1 MSQELITSVSFNQSG
16 LRFPYNDALADLGID
31 NIGWKV
37 LQDVIF
43 PNATSADSIIMALT
57 YCRRR
62 KLDIF
67 KRPVH
72 IVPMYSTAANGGK
85 GAMIDTVWPSIA
97 EIRTTAFRTGEYAGR
112 DPTAFGPEITEDL
125 GGVRVAFPAWAQ
137 ITVYRIVQGARCP
150 FPGPRV
156 YWLETY
162 AHAKRESDAPNAIWR
177 KRPNGQIEKCAEGGA
192 LRGAFPEEIGGEYS
206 AEEMDGQQF
215 ITQTP
220 EYGPPSE
227 PPPPEIEHKPQVA
240 MDTGAFPADKTPI
253 LNPLPHGAHS
263 VEYRLDNNAGVVIA
277 SGNLPPEPAKRKRAT
292 KAEME
297 ARRAAEGKG
306 ATSHELD
313 KALKILMP
321 PVETAMDQIKEGV
334 EANLPPDDDIPM
346 PPDELKYNTVDN
358 CYGSVKE
365 MMDAA
370 WAPQHGD
377 PFGYPPEDP
386 PPPVND
392 NVPSH
397 IQSAVA
403 KWKTVIRSAESEA
416 ELDSAWDTH
425 ISAAQAQM
433 PTWLY
438 EECIN
443 LDDER
448 RGEI

>member
-16 LRFPYNDALADLGID
+16 LRFSYNDALADLGID

-125 GGVRVAFPAWAQ
+125 GGVSVAFPSWAQ
-137 ITVYRIVQGARCP
+137 ITVYRMVQGNRCP

-162 AHAKRESDAPNAIWR
+162 AHAKRESDAPNAMWR

-215 ITQTP
+215 IAQTP
-220 EYGPPSE
+220 EYGPPAD
-227 PPPPEIEHKPQVA
+227 PPPPEQALIEQADIGIAADMEVHPLEHHPLVKQRKP
-240 MDTGAFPADKTPI
+240 
-253 LNPLPHGAHS
+253 
-263 VEYRLDNNAGVVIA
+263 
-277 SGNLPPEPAKRKRAT
+277 RAT

-297 ARRAAEGKG
+297 ARRAATTHGSK
-306 ATSHELD
+306 ELD
-313 KALKILMP
+313 ADAAKLASIGQDPGPTFADIP
-321 PVETAMDQIKEGV
+321 PTPYEREIGCADSMELEDDIPI
-334 EANLPPDDDIPM
+334 PPDD
-346 PPDELKYNTVDN
+346 PPLE
-358 CYGSVKE
+358 S
-365 MMDAA
+365 
-370 WAPQHGD
+370 
-377 PFGYPPEDP
+377 
-386 PPPVND
+386 
-392 NVPSH
+392 VPSH
-397 IQSAVA
+397 ILAAIATYKNKIAV
-403 KWKTVIRSAESEA
+403 TEDSE
-416 ELDSAWDTH
+416 ELDTLWAIH
-425 ISAAQAQM
+425 ISGVEDQI
-433 PTWLY
+433 PRWLW
-438 EECIN
+438 EECAAA
-443 LDDER
+443 DDKR
-448 RGEI
+448 RGEIE